1 MSGLA
6 LGWAKK
12 QSAPCPASKALLVL
26 LGDYADEDGF
36 AWPSIARM
44 AKELQRSDRHVKR
57 LLKSLTDCGRLYGF
71 DVVDA
76 GNGRT
81 RPRVY
86 FFPIGG
92 EPPCASAL
100 RAYESKIGGRV
111 TPVSPSLPDISKNEG
126 EGDTGVTREG
136 DTGVTGRVTR
146 ESPLELP
153 LYPERDLT
161 ISLDASARA
170 EVDAVG
176 FDEALAAYPASGRG
190 VTDVQS
196 ARDAWAEV
204 VPKAG
209 GVDRLLAAVRA
220 CAADPMLKRRD
231 FGAPSFQRW
240 LREDRWRA
248 WLGEAEPS
256 SPARIVWTGPD
267 EVASAVASVMGPEAR
282 ASYFDPAR
290 WDGARRAII
299 TRTGYAADRLR
310 SQAGKALRAI
320 GVTVDCEAS
329 GQIGGGHG

>member
-12 QSAPCPASKALLVL
+12 QDAPCAASKALLVL

-86 FFPIGG
+86 FFPING
-92 EPPCASAL
+92 EAPSTSAL
-100 RAYESKIGGRV
+100 RDYESKIGGRV
-111 TPVSPSLPDISKNEG
+111 TPVSPSLTGISINEG

-153 LYPERDLT
+153 LYPKRDLK
-161 ISLDASARA
+161 ISLDARA
-170 EVDAVG
+170 TESDAPSESDA
-176 FDEALAAYPASGRG
+176 FLAALEAYPSSGRG
-190 VTDVQS
+190 ITDVPA
-196 ARDAWAEV
+196 ARSAWADMADA
-204 VPKAG
+204 AG
-209 GVDRLLAAVRA
+209 GEDRLLASVKAF
-220 CAADPMLKRRD
+220 AADPMLKRRD
-231 FGAPSFQRW
+231 FGAPSLQRW
-240 LREDRWRA
+240 LREERWRA
-248 WLGEAEPS
+248 WPAEIADAPERPTWS
-256 SPARIVWTGPD
+256 GPV
-267 EVASAVASVMGPEAR
+267 EVAHAVTRAMGEGAR
-282 ASYFDPAR
+282 ASYLEPSR
-290 WDGARRAII
+290 WDGARRVIVA
-299 TRTGYAADRLR
+299 RTGFAADRLR
-310 SQAGKALRAI
+310 EAGRALRALD
-320 GVTVDCEAS
+320 VSVECER
-329 GQIGGGHG
+329 G